1 MDNEKERVVA
11 ADIENDLSLCGQVG
25 MRPFGML
32 MEDVSELNSD
42 VTSKALDVEKEIRL
56 NLPSPS
62 TEVIGSREI
71 ASHAGACG
79 GQTKEL
85 ENDEVSKQSTSD
97 PSYEKTQPEE
107 HINKVEA
114 SIVTP
119 PKTFPSADGQLEEA
133 AVKPHDSETVKM
145 NDRGFPCK
153 QQVTPARYPL
163 SQVVMI
169 RQLTRPFTS
178 ERLKRM
184 LSTFGTIVEGGFW
197 IDTIKS
203 TCIVKY
209 SSIEE
214 AVAARDALHN
224 TFWPHGNPKELKVDY
239 SNESELIRRLAAD
252 LTASHT
258 NPKHCGAA
266 CHKALSADTS
276 RVSKSMNQEIRIL
289 QAQRSRSPPT
299 HNTLSSKK
307 KKHEDELASDSNR
320 QGGCH
325 SSDSVRGNSEKPKKP
340 DDLFKRTTTMP
351 AIYYVALTDD
361 EVAEHA
367 KRKATKAEIDS
378 AKGAAARRLKEGSD
392 ELTRRARSR
401 SPHRAGAEQLSHS
414 RSRCHRC

>member
-133 AVKPHDSETVKM
+133 AVKPHDSEIVKM

-163 SQVVMI
+163 SQASPSLVVMI

-203 TCIVKY
+203 TCIVKVIFTVYLSY

-276 RVSKSMNQEIRIL
+276 RV
-289 QAQRSRSPPT
+289 
-299 HNTLSSKK
+299 
-307 KKHEDELASDSNR
+307 
-320 QGGCH
+320 
-325 SSDSVRGNSEKPKKP
+325 NSEKPKKP